1 MTATIVSEP
10 LAATLAGLYERAEEQ
25 RSSASGPPRVQ
36 LPADA
41 TAQHR
46 ADLMSDRYMPISPD
60 TGTLLYT
67 MIRAARPEV
76 VVEFGTSYG
85 ISGLY
90 IAAAL
95 RDNGIGHLY
104 TTELSSKKV
113 TAATRNFEQA
123 GVADV
128 VTILPGDA
136 RETLASVTESIGIVL
151 LDGWKEMY
159 LPVLALI
166 EPNLRSGATIVADNT
181 TRADVA
187 PYLDYVRD
195 PGNGYMSM
203 SMGARGHDA
212 VEISC
217 RL

>member
-1 MTATIVSEP
+1 
-10 LAATLAGLYERAEEQ
+10 
-25 RSSASGPPRVQ
+25 
-36 LPADA
+36 
-41 TAQHR
+41 
-46 ADLMSDRYMPISPD
+46 MSDRYMPISPE

-67 MIRAARPEV
+67 MIRAARPEA

-95 RDNGIGHLY
+95 RDNGVGHLY

-113 TAATRNFEQA
+113 TAAARNFEQA

-166 EPNLRSGATIVADNT
+166 EPKLRSGATIVADNT

-195 PGNGYMSM
+195 PGNGYTSM